1 MKIQPVLDSCEMQME
16 HHRSTQLR
24 SENLLSLLK
33 VERENI
39 KNNNLLNKN
48 FTAVEMSS
56 DMDKNELRHELNYA
70 IILLSDYQKSQSLS
84 IALPSNAYSRI
95 STNSIASDK
104 QPYSVEQRRTVSVK
118 KGLGLVNLK
127 TNNFT
132 N

>member
-16 HHRSTQLR
+16 HHRSPQLR

-33 VERENI
+33 IERENN

-84 IALPSNAYSRI
+84 IALPSNAYSKDFADKLNAI
-95 STNSIASDK
+95 KDSIETIINKYNTD
-104 QPYSVEQRRTVSVK
+104 
-118 KGLGLVNLK
+118 
-127 TNNFT
+127 
-132 N
+132 